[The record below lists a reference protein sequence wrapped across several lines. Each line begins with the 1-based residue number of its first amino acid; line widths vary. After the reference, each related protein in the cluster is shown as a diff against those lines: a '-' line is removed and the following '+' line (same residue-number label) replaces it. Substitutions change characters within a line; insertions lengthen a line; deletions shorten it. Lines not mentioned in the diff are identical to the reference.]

1 MKTKHYITITHNGIE
16 LELVGVY
23 TKGKDAYISGAPD
36 DCYDGE
42 NATFDVEEITLIDS
56 NINIL
61 ALFSSDDLEEIESK
75 AVNNLND

>member
-1 MKTKHYITITHNGIE
+1 MKTNTTITHNGIE
-16 LELVGVY
+16 LELVGTYVGEEQGTY
-23 TKGKDAYISGAPD
+23 YDQDGSGTP
-36 DCYDGE
+36 YSP
-42 NATFDVEEITLIDS
+42 ATFDVEEITLIDS

>member
-1 MKTKHYITITHNGIE
+1 MKTTTTITHNGIE

-23 TKGKDAYISGAPD
+23 TKEEQGTYYDQDGSGTP
-36 DCYDGE
+36 YSP
-42 NATFDVEEITLIDS
+42 ATFDVEEITIIDS

-75 AVNNLND
+75 AVNNLTD

>member
-1 MKTKHYITITHNGIE
+1 MKTKHYTTITHNGIE

-42 NATFDVEEITLIDS
+42 NPTFDVDEITLIDS
-56 NINIL
+56 NINIIS
-61 ALFSSDDLEEIESK
+61 LFSSDDIDEIESK
-75 AVNNLND
+75 AVNNLTD